1 MVSRMDSR
9 IRTSTA
15 AGPTGWLLGFLSA
28 REQGLRPHSGLAAG
42 PAEWLLVFL
51 EVERAGLAA
60 RQRPAA
66 VPSRT
71 GGRAEE
77 HPFGRMNAR
86 SA

>member
-1 MVSRMDSR
+1 MDSR

-15 AGPTGWLLGFLSA
+15 AGPTGWLLSCLSA
-28 REQGLRPHSGLAAG
+28 REQGLRPHSGRAAG

-51 EVERAGLAA
+51 EVEQAELAA

-66 VPSRT
+66 VASRP
-71 GGRAEE
+71 GGRTEE

>member
-15 AGPTGWLLGFLSA
+15 AGPTGWLLTFLGA
-28 REQGLRPHSGLAAG
+28 REQGVRPHSGLAAG

-51 EVERAGLAA
+51 EVERAELAA

-66 VPSRT
+66 VPHRSGRT
-71 GGRAEE
+71 EE